1 MAITSSSPPRPPAGQ
16 PATSTRR
23 ASPDSRSVPRM
34 TSSSSM
40 RRLQIGQRC
49 AMRMRSSALGSPRLS
64 AGIHETSTETGSSF
78 VWHLRG
84 SRRIAATTNS
94 KAEMS
99 CRSAVGWPD
108 GGPRGP
114 CGLSGRTRGAA
125 GRYAGNRVVL
135 WSRRPSDRRALRAGN
150 SVPARVG
157 QQTVHGCRHHV
168 AGGTRRAVGDRSH
181 RPLDQT
187 DAALV
192 ERHHGSPAAD
202 PHIRAWSLAR
212 ISGRKSLRRRR
223 ARGRDH
229 GVSVAG
235 TVVPAG
241 KPLAL
246 QQSRLCSAGP
256 HHRTGKRRS
265 LCDLVDRT
273 RSAARALRR
282 HVCRERP
289 WPPSSR
295 QGYSDGQ
302 PVDTFDLDVVGI
314 GAGDVSSTGVELAR
328 WVRALGSGPVLSEA
342 SRRTMFTIHVA
353 VGVER
358 TSSFVS
364 DIHYGYGL
372 LTGRTEGRPIVF
384 HTGDN
389 FGFKAMS
396 VWPPENDLALAISS
410 NEEST
415 DFEPVVSRL
424 LQKLL

>member
-108 GGPRGP
+108 RRPRGP

-125 GRYAGNRVVL
+125 GRHSGNRVVL
-135 WSRRPSDRRALRAGN
+135 QSRRPSDRRALRAGN

-168 AGGTRRAVGDRSH
+168 AGETRRAVGDRSH

-192 ERHHGSPAAD
+192 ERHYGGVEPEREITAFRSRELLFPPGSRWRYSSPGYVLLA
-202 PHIRAWSLAR
+202 HIIERA
-212 ISGRKSLRRRR
+212 SGEAYATLLTERVLRH
-223 ARGRDH
+223 AHLD
-229 GVSVAG
+229 
-235 TVVPAG
+235 
-241 KPLAL
+241 
-246 QQSRLCSAGP
+246 
-256 HHRTGKRRS
+256 
-265 LCDLVDRT
+265 
-273 RSAARALRR
+273 
-282 HVCRERP
+282 
-289 WPPSSR
+289 
-295 QGYSDGQ
+295 
-302 PVDTFDLDVVGI
+302 DTFVGN
-314 GAGDVSSTGVELAR
+314 A
-328 WVRALGSGPVLSEA
+328 
-342 SRRTMFTIHVA
+342 H
-353 VGVER
+353 
-358 TSSFVS
+358 
-364 DIHYGYGL
+364 
-372 LTGRTEGRPIVF
+372 GR
-384 HTGDN
+384 
-389 FGFKAMS
+389 
-396 VWPPENDLALAISS
+396 
-410 NEEST
+410 
-415 DFEPVVSRL
+415 
-424 LQKLL
+424 